1 MKTHIHLIGIGG
13 TGISSIARVLLEKGY
28 IVTGSDRTLSPL
40 ALELSIHGV
49 KVYEGH
55 AAENIAGANLVVR
68 SSAIPDSNVEVIAAH
83 NAGIPVLK
91 RSDFLG
97 DLMQGQV
104 GITVAG
110 SHGKTT
116 TTALMAFTL
125 TRLSLDPSYII
136 GGVSKDLEGN
146 AHAGKGEYFV
156 IEADEYDRMFLGLK
170 PQVSII
176 TNVEYDHPD
185 CYPTPADYFEA
196 FTDFTRLLPADGVL
210 ITSADDANAAKLVNF
225 VQPGVKTFT
234 YGLSDTATFR
244 AINVVANTRGGFDY
258 DMQETASGEIL
269 THVSLQIP
277 GEHNVRNSLAVLT
290 AVEALGLPVV
300 TAARNLSAFTGT
312 GRRFE
317 VVGEVEGI
325 TIIDDYAH
333 HPSKIHAT
341 LSAARSRYPG
351 RRLVAVWQP
360 HTYSRTHA
368 LADDFIKSLRSAD
381 LTLVTEVYA
390 AREPVEAFSS
400 AELVARMTGRPAFYC
415 KTIDDAVATLKSNL
429 TSGDVLIVLSAGDA
443 DQICKRILQYLK
455 ERKG

>member
-28 IVTGSDRTLSPL
+28 VVTGSDRTLSPL

-55 AAENIAGANLVVR
+55 AAKNITGADLVVR
-68 SSAIPDSNVEVIAAH
+68 SSAIPDSNVEVIAAQK
-83 NAGIPVLK
+83 AGIPVLK

-125 TRLSLDPSYII
+125 SRLSLDPSYII

-146 AHAGKGEYFV
+146 AHAGKGEFFV

-196 FTDFTRLLPADGVL
+196 FADFTRLLPADGIL
-210 ITSADDANAAKLVNF
+210 ITSADDANASKLGKY
-225 VQPGVKTFT
+225 VQPGAKTFT
-234 YGLSDTATFR
+234 YGMSETATFR
-244 AINVVANTRGGFDY
+244 AIHVAANSRGGFDY
-258 DMQETASGEIL
+258 DMQETATGEVL

-290 AVEALGLPVV
+290 AVEALGLPVA
-300 TAARNLSAFTGT
+300 TAARNLAAFTGT

-317 VVGEVEGI
+317 VVGEVDGI

-368 LADDFIKSLRSAD
+368 LADDFIKSLRTAD

-400 AELVARMTGRPAFYC
+400 AELVARMTARPAFYC

-429 TSGDVLIVLSAGDA
+429 TSGDVLLVLSAGDA